1 MPAKWHKYSYSAR
14 IEERR
19 SIMSLL
25 ILVLVLTISFAV
37 IHNNLI
43 NMEHIESST
52 MEPTFTS
59 GDSVITT
66 PLYSTKLVETKGF
79 SFFISPKHGDLVLLS
94 PAFPAKHGYFLDSIS
109 SIMSFLTFQKI
120 HLFAQ
125 KNSAGEQPMI
135 RRLVAFPGDSIYM
148 ENFILHVKT
157 AGSTHYLTEF
167 EVSEHSYDIKL
178 DKLPD
183 NWTKDLPF
191 SSSFDE
197 FTLGTNQ
204 YFMLCDNRITAS
216 DSRVWGSV
224 SADRIKGKVLFKYWP
239 IGHAGML

>member
-43 NMEHIESST
+43 NMEHIESAT

-66 PLYSTKLVETKGF
+66 PLYSTKLDESKGF
-79 SFFISPKHGDLVLLS
+79 SFFISPKRGDLVLLS
-94 PAFPAKHGYFLDSIS
+94 PAFPSKHGYILDSVSGIV
-109 SIMSFLTFQKI
+109 SFLTFQKI

-148 ENFILHVKT
+148 KDFVLHVKK
-157 AGSTHYLTEF
+157 AGSTHFLTEF
-167 EVSEHSYDIKL
+167 EV
-178 DKLPD
+178 
-183 NWTKDLPF
+183 F
-191 SSSFDE
+191 
-197 FTLGTNQ
+197 
-204 YFMLCDNRITAS
+204 RAS
-216 DSRVWGSV
+216 
-224 SADRIKGKVLFKYWP
+224 L
-239 IGHAGML
+239 

>member
-19 SIMSLL
+19 SIISLL
-25 ILVLVLTISFAV
+25 ILVLVLTITFAV

-43 NMEHIESST
+43 NMEHIESTT

-66 PLYSTKLVETKGF
+66 PLYSSKLDETKGF
-79 SFFISPKHGDLVLLS
+79 SLFISPKRGDLVLLS

-109 SIMSFLTFQKI
+109 SIVSFLTFQKI
-120 HLFAQ
+120 HLFTQ

-148 ENFILHVKT
+148 DDFVLHVKKS
-157 AGSTHYLTEF
+157 GSTHFLTEF

-178 DKLPD
+178 DKLPE
-183 NWTKDLPF
+183 NWTKNLPF

-197 FTLGTNQ
+197 FTLGKNQ
-204 YFMLCDNRITAS
+204 YYVLCDNRITAS

-224 SADRIKGKVLFKYWP
+224 TADRIKGKVLLKYWP
-239 IGHAGML
+239 VIHAGIL